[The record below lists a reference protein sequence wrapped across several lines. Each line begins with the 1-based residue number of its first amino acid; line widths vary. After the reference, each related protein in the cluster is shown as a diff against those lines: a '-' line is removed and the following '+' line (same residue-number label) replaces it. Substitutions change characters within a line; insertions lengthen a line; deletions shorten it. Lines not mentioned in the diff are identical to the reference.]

1 MESEDHWLTGREQF
15 AELCNEIWRMPA
27 PTDPEIARMAV
38 ELDIEVRHRLGRSL
52 SFKRSLQNGRIA
64 AAARNEGLAY
74 RCQNMRAV

>member
-1 MESEDHWLTGREQF
+1 
-15 AELCNEIWRMPA
+15 
-27 PTDPEIARMAV
+27 MAV

-52 SFKRSLQNGRIA
+52 PFKQSLQNGRIA